1 MDIVQE
7 STQFITRPAVRRTGE
22 IRVGV
27 IGCGYWGPNLIRN
40 FNESPKS
47 KLVAVADLR
56 QERLER
62 IQTSYPKVGTF
73 SDYHELFYQDL
84 DAIVIATP
92 PVTHYSI
99 AKEVLENGL
108 HAFIEKPMT
117 LQSGHARE
125 LIKLAEKLDRVL
137 MVGHAFEYNTAVQK
151 LKLLID
157 SGEIGAIRYIDSAR
171 LNLGLYQNGTN
182 VLWDLAPHDISILCY
197 ILGMEPLSV
206 IAHGACCINKNI
218 FDVVYMNL
226 IFPDNIMAHIH
237 VSWLDPYKVRR
248 VTVVGSKKMAIFND
262 VESDKIKIIDKGVNT
277 PADANTFADFQYSYR
292 NGDILVPY
300 LRMEEPLRIESE
312 HFIDCINNHTIPRTN
327 GEDGLRVVRVLEAAQ
342 RSLENYSRQEMVDHE

>member
-1 MDIVQE
+1 MDVISE
-7 STQFITRPAVRRTGE
+7 STTLITNPIFGS
-22 IRVGV
+22 IREPRIGV

-40 FNESPKS
+40 FYESPKS

-62 IQTSYPKVGTF
+62 IQTSYPKVDTF
-73 SDYHELFYQDL
+73 VDYHELFYKNL
-84 DAIVIATP
+84 DAVVIATP
-92 PVTHYSI
+92 PITHYPI
-99 AKEVLENGL
+99 AKEVLENGM
-108 HAFIEKPMT
+108 HVFIEKPMT

-125 LIKLAEKLDRVL
+125 LIDLAERRDLVL
-137 MVGHAFEYNTAVQK
+137 MVGHAFEYNIAVQK
-151 LKLLID
+151 LKVLID

-171 LNLGLYQNGTN
+171 LNLGLYQNCTN

-197 ILGMEPLSV
+197 LLGMEPLSV
-206 IAHGACCINKNI
+206 VAQGARCISKNI

-226 IFPDNIMAHIH
+226 MFPDNILAHIH

-277 PADANTFADFQYSYR
+277 PTDTNTFAEFQYSYR

-300 LRMEEPLRIESE
+300 LRMEEPLRIEIE
-312 HFIDCINNHTIPRTN
+312 DFINCITTHTVPRSDGN
-327 GEDGLRVVRVLEAAQ
+327 DGLRVVRVLEAAQ
-342 RSLENYSRQEMVDHE
+342 RSLENYSRQEMVDHD

>member
-1 MDIVQE
+1 MVIIQD
-7 STQFITRPAVRRTGE
+7 SKQFITSRVERRIGE
-22 IRVGV
+22 TRVGV

-56 QERLER
+56 QERLDR
-62 IQTSYPKVGTF
+62 IQTSYPKVSTF
-73 SDYHELFYQDL
+73 TDYHELFYQDL

-92 PVTHYSI
+92 PATHYSI
-99 AKEVLENGL
+99 ATEVLENGM

-125 LIKLAEKLDRVL
+125 LIDLAQRLDLVL
-137 MVGHAFEYNTAVQK
+137 MVGHAFEYNVAVQK
-151 LKLLID
+151 LKALID

-206 IAHGACCINKNI
+206 TAQGARCISKNI
-218 FDVVYMNL
+218 CDVVYMNL
-226 IFPDNIMAHIH
+226 MFPENILAHIH

-277 PADANTFADFQYSYR
+277 PAETNTFAEFQYSYR
-292 NGDILVPY
+292 NGDVLMPY
-300 LRMEEPLRIESE
+300 LRMEEPLRVETE
-312 HFIDCINNHTIPRTN
+312 HFIDCINNHSVPRSN

-342 RSLENYSRQEMVDHE
+342 RSLENCSQQEMVDHE